1 MTEFYELC
9 KEAEDIDF
17 ETRCAILRG
26 KSEELLP
33 LLTEKSVD
41 GESGEDILSTFLI
54 SAMAADGRLSLE
66 EYELLHPLLSSFL
79 GEKMNYKDAK
89 KAVGSMKK
97 EAREMKKISEK
108 MLEVLSEFSD
118 ELRKE
123 IVLVILM
130 ICASDG
136 KVTLSEKLWIQK
148 LLF

>member
-33 LLTEKSVD
+33 LLSEKSLD

-54 SAMAADGRLSLE
+54 SAMAADDRLSQE

-108 MLEVLSEFSD
+108 MIEVLSEFSD

-136 KVTLSEKLWIQK
+136 KVSLSEKLWIQK